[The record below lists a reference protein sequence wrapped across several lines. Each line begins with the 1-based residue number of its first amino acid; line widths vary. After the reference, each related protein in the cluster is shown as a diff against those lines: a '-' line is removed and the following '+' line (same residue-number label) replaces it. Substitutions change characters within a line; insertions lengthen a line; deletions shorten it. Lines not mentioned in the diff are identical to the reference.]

1 MIQHIAKCKKT
12 KKSKQPKDEEYIK
25 NTKGRKQSHA
35 PQKKCIAWKNKQN
48 LNISW

>member
-12 KKSKQPKDEEYIK
+12 KKSKGPKEEEYTK
-25 NTKGRKQSHA
+25 NNEGRKQPH
-35 PQKKCIAWKNKQN
+35 PKKWIAWKNKQN